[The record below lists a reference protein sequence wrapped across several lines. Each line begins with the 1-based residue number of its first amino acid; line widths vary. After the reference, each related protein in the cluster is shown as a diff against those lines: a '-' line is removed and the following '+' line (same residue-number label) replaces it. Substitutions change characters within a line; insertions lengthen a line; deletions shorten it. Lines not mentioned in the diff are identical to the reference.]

1 MEFIMDNKIKI
12 GDMVYFLDAKGGGKV
27 LSINKKEVLVLTDE
41 GFEETHSIATIFKRN
56 NQNNKRLINAFVP
69 NNIKKQSVK
78 TKDKSIFKNKSQLV
92 WEIDVHIENIV
103 EHFYHLSNYE
113 IINLQLEVCEEIIL
127 KAQRM
132 KIRKLIIIHGK
143 GQGVLRNEIHQMLYS
158 FNLDFKDA
166 DYMRYS
172 GGATDIFF
180 R

>member
-1 MEFIMDNKIKI
+1 MLFVHFIQQCFGVFPAPNLVKTMFWVRTYRFDGSLIKHQC
-12 GDMVYFLDAKGGGKV
+12 
-27 LSINKKEVLVLTDE
+27 EE
-41 GFEETHSIATIFKRN
+41 GFEETHSLATIFKRN

-69 NNIKKQSVK
+69 NNIKKQSVQSN
-78 TKDKSIFKNKSQLV
+78 DKSIFKNKSQLV

-113 IINLQLEVCEEIIL
+113 IINLQLEVCEEMIL

-166 DYMRYS
+166 
-172 GGATDIFF
+172 GN
-180 R
+180 